1 MKIRALE
8 SEDLHFVHELNNE
21 YSIMSYWFEEPYES
35 YGELRHLYD
44 KHLLNESERRFIIED
59 DGERVGIVELMEIN
73 FIHRHCEI
81 QIIVAPSHEGRGY
94 AKFAFNEGVDY
105 AFKILNL
112 HKVYLLVDTQNEKAI
127 QIYKKH
133 GFSIEGELK
142 EHFYTNGQYHNAY
155 MMGLLKKDRFNL

>member
-8 SEDLHFVHELNNE
+8 AEDLYFIHELNNE

-35 YGELRHLYD
+35 YGELQHLYN

-59 DGERVGIVELMEIN
+59 EGVRVGIVELMDIN

-81 QIIVAPSHEGRGY
+81 QIIVAPQYGGKGY

-105 AFKILNL
+105 AFKILNM
-112 HKVYLLVDTQNEKAI
+112 HKVYLLVDTKNEKAV
-127 QIYKKH
+127 QIYKKQ
-133 GFSIEGELK
+133 GFSIEGELN
-142 EHFYTNGQYHNAY
+142 EHFYTDGQYHNAY
-155 MMGLLKKDRFNL
+155 MMGLLKTDHLNP